1 MSNSVF
7 SKLRLKLQVMLSFL
21 VIAALL
27 GFSLRLIHAGV
38 ISANFKHI
46 LHTHSHIVL
55 LGWLYNA
62 VVVILQ
68 YSIFK
73 KEEGPMNRI
82 FWLSQLTFLGMMLS
96 FPFQGYAFASITFS
110 TLYLFCSYALVY
122 YLFKYS
128 KTVANKNVGSLIKWS
143 GVYLVLSSFGPF
155 SLGFIMAKGL
165 GDTFWFNLSI
175 YWFLHFLYNGF
186 FALIV
191 FAFILS
197 RIKSENYQKLISR
210 LMIFS
215 VLPLYGLSVLWLS
228 PNNSVYVI
236 AFLGALFQ
244 FVAFALLLANKGLK
258 SLFTTFWP
266 KTLLKLAM
274 VSYGLKMIFQVASV
288 LPFIQD
294 FLTETVSYAVIGFI
308 HLVMLGFFT
317 LFVLAVFIESQWIK
331 ISREVSIGLICI
343 ILGILLSESFLFGQ
357 SIAVF
362 YSLHFMPNYF
372 EWLAAVSSLMPIGFA
387 LLLWMLFKK

>member
-1 MSNSVF
+1 
-7 SKLRLKLQVMLSFL
+7 MLSFL